1 MGRDAPPGRKLR
13 VTGGMQTDL
22 GRVKGEARQGNT
34 SSLLPHAWHALSCA
48 QLRLL
53 VMKTKVLRRKHNS
66 WYDIFKSPQSLY
78 QPALSLAQDTTAAS
92 PMSQSKVMAF
102 IGLRHFRETAPT
114 PNKYKHRHL
123 QLIMVLL
130 ISPISLQ
137 IVVEIDSGQVMN
149 KLVVWKSDTCTQD

>member
-1 MGRDAPPGRKLR
+1 MCPTQITRYEDKS
-13 VTGGMQTDL
+13 
-22 GRVKGEARQGNT
+22 VKEKTQ
-34 SSLLPHAWHALSCA
+34 
-48 QLRLL
+48 LL
-53 VMKTKVLRRKHNS
+53 VRYFQVTTIS
-66 WYDIFKSPQSLY
+66 Y

-102 IGLRHFRETAPT
+102 IGLHHFRETAPT

-130 ISPISLQ
+130 ISPIALQ